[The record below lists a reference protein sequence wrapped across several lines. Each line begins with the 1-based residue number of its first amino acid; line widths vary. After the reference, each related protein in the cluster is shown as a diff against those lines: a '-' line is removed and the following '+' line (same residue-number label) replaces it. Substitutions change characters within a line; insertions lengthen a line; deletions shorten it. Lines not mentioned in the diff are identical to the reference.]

1 MTFSL
6 QGGHQ
11 AWKVCGLQSTREAR
25 TLEQLDK
32 DGGELTDFVST
43 AKLGIMLCIMYI
55 ILLVH
60 FINLFPRGA
69 MQTPVEKHFPAP
81 YRNEKRRSAGL
92 LPPPKS
98 NGASAYAA
106 QDEPRGSSSN
116 RCTSHVSFEE
126 LISNFDYCL
135 LSLQSIKLEPKGA
148 NK

>member
-11 AWKVCGLQSTREAR
+11 AWKVSGLQSTREAR

-81 YRNEKRRSAGL
+81 YRNEKTQVCRAT
-92 LPPPKS
+92 P
-98 NGASAYAA
+98 
-106 QDEPRGSSSN
+106 SSK
-116 RCTSHVSFEE
+116 E
-126 LISNFDYCL
+126 
-135 LSLQSIKLEPKGA
+135 
-148 NK
+148 